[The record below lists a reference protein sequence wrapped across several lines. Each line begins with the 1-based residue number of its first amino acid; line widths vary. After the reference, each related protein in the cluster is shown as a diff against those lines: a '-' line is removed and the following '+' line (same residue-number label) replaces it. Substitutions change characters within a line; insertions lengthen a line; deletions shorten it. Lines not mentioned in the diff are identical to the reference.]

1 MLNILWD
8 RREFFWQLTLEHLAI
23 SAVAVFAAAV
33 IGISLGVWIAEKP
46 KLAPLVLQT
55 NNVIYTIPS
64 ISMFG
69 LLLPFSGIGN
79 VTAMIALTLYGLLPM
94 IGATNSG
101 IRQINP
107 AIIEAAEAMGSSRW
121 QLLYK
126 IKLPLALPSILTA
139 FRTMVVM
146 IISLAGVAS
155 FIGAGGLGVA
165 IYRGI
170 TTNNTA
176 LSVSG
181 SLLIMLLAF
190 SADSLCAWLAKKSQ
204 REKTNA

>member
-1 MLNILWD
+1 MLNILWERSD
-8 RREFFWQLTLEHLAI
+8 FFWRLTLEHLAI
-23 SAVAVFAAAV
+23 SAFAIFASAL
-33 IGISLGVWIAEKP
+33 IGITLGLWIAEKP
-46 KLAPLVLQT
+46 KLAPFVLQS
-55 NNVIYTIPS
+55 NNIIYTIPS

-79 VTAMIALTLYGLLPM
+79 LTAVIALTLYGLLPM
-94 IGATNSG
+94 IGATNTG

-107 AIIEAAEAMGSSRW
+107 AIIEAADAMGSSRW

-176 LSVSG
+176 LSVAG

-190 SADSLCAWLAKKSQ
+190 SADSLCAYLAKKSHW
-204 REKTNA
+204 EK